1 MKRWMWIFTV
11 VRMMFLTSRNA
22 FAYTE
27 KISPQEEQT
36 IADVETLAL
45 GAPLYTEKEGTPTR
59 EEYVQ
64 IMNEAGPK
72 ILKCKFISYEA
83 VAQGILQTTGKD
95 IHTMERIPAAKIFRD
110 HVKEYADAYVV
121 STVTKSRRTVFFFDV
136 YRAGTKD
143 LIYSYE
149 IILDPDELDDT
160 KTYQEMVGKF
170 YKNFN
175 WSASDQRKAQKKE
188 QADREKA
195 ERKAQRAREKAA

>member
-1 MKRWMWIFTV
+1 MKQWMRVLFAA
-11 VRMMFLTSRNA
+11 MLMLLSGSSA

-27 KISPQEEQT
+27 TISPQEGQT

-59 EEYVQ
+59 EEFVR

-72 ILKCKFISYEA
+72 LLKCKFVSYEE
-83 VAQGILQTTGKD
+83 VAQGIAQTTGKD
-95 IHTMERIPAAKIFRD
+95 IYAMDRIPAAKVFRD

-143 LIYSYE
+143 LIYAYE
-149 IILDPDELDDT
+149 MVLDPDEPDDL
-160 KTYQEMVGKF
+160 KTYDEMVGKF

-175 WSASDQRKAQKKE
+175 WSAADQKKAQKKE
-188 QADREKA
+188 REEQEKA
-195 ERKAQRAREKAA
+195 ERKAQRAREKAS